1 MIMLCLGLRQLY
13 RMKLE
18 EKKNDDKEKIESNYV
33 ASEELSSCSTT
44 NKDELDPARPRYVEF
59 N

>member
-1 MIMLCLGLRQLY
+1 MLCLGLRQLY